1 MQVLRSDCS
10 QFKTYLDKGNFR
22 GIQIYQKYVGKCFT
36 SNFVA
41 KAAELN
47 TIAATIEGD
56 IAIIKDLDIMC
67 NTIKAYFTTVAQEV
81 AKGTSIESK
90 VEAIKNQLYKI

>member
-56 IAIIKDLDIMC
+56 IAIIK
-67 NTIKAYFTTVAQEV
+67 AYFTTVAQEV
-81 AKGTSIESK
+81 AKDTSIESK